1 MNNLSD
7 NEITLFARTNYRGQN
22 WPLNKVFGIRRKDRR
37 SHIFVI
43 GKTGTGKSHLLKTLI
58 LSDLN
63 SPTLNRQGFAL
74 VDPHGD
80 LVESVLA
87 KIPEH
92 RKKDVIYFNVPDTAH
107 PLAFNPLENVPPER
121 RPLACS
127 QLLEA
132 FQKIWDDSWG
142 PRVEHVLR
150 NSFLALLDQ
159 PEATLK
165 DVLRLLDHKSFRERA
180 MRNVSNEEVRRFW
193 LKEYKGYTF
202 GIRAMVKL
210 PIQNKVGA
218 FVSNPLLQ
226 PILGQ
231 PRSSFDLRQIMDT
244 GKILLVNLAKGRIGQ
259 DVAFLLGALLT
270 TKIGLAALGR
280 ADVPEEERR
289 DFFLYADE
297 ASSYTSLAFA
307 NALAEL
313 RKYRLGIVAAG
324 QTLSQM
330 DGEVR
335 DAILGNAGT
344 IIVFRVGPVDA
355 GFLAK
360 EFDPVFSPTDLLSLP
375 NYTVYLRLLIDGKPS
390 KPFSAETLPLAPTT
404 QTSNLTL
411 SAHETCK

>member
-1 MNNLSD
+1 M
-7 NEITLFARTNYRGQN
+7 
-22 WPLNKVFGIRRKDRR
+22 
-37 SHIFVI
+37 
-43 GKTGTGKSHLLKTLI
+43 LI
-58 LSDLN
+58 LGDLN
-63 SPTLNRQGFAL
+63 SPTLKRQGLAL
-74 VDPHGD
+74 IDPHGD

-87 KIPEH
+87 AVPEH
-92 RKKDVIYFNVPDTAH
+92 RKKDVVYFNVPDTTH
-107 PLAFNPLENVPPER
+107 PLAFNPLESVPPAR

-159 PEATLK
+159 PEATLA
-165 DVLRLLDHKSFRERA
+165 DVLRLLDDKKFRESA
-180 MRNVSNEEVRRFW
+180 MCNVRNAEVRRFW
-193 LKEYKGYTF
+193 LREYKSYTF
-202 GIRAMVKL
+202 GIRAMVNL

-226 PILGQ
+226 PILGR
-231 PRSSFDLRQIMDT
+231 PRSSFDLRWIMDS
-244 GKILLVNLAKGRIGQ
+244 GQILLVNLAKGKIGQ

-289 DFFLYADE
+289 DFGLYADE

-313 RKYRLGIVAAG
+313 RKYRLSIVAAG

-330 DGEVR
+330 DREVR
-335 DAILGNAGT
+335 DALLGNAGT
-344 IIVFRVGPVDA
+344 VIVFRVGAVDA
-355 GFLAK
+355 GFLAR

-390 KPFSAETLPLAPTT
+390 KPFSAEILPLVPTP
-404 QTSNLTL
+404 QGRNVIHS
-411 SAHETCK
+411 